1 MYNVKHTFRGHSKQA
16 KLSKEQKTISWVLF
30 AFLLPSGLVSDP
42 EIEESKFPFKE
53 IQSFLA
59 LQLLNC

>member
-1 MYNVKHTFRGHSKQA
+1 MYNVKHTFRGHSKQT

-42 EIEESKFPFKE
+42 EIQGSKFPFKE
-53 IQSFLA
+53 IQSFCCITIA
-59 LQLLNC
+59 